1 MARVYSGQRTFLHPV
16 LAPVER
22 LFYRAAAVK
31 PDAEMT
37 WKTYAVAMLVFNLL
51 GLLAVYALQ
60 RLQGI
65 LPLNPQGLARG
76 GAGLVLQHRGQLRHQ
91 HQLAG
96 LRRRN
101 DDELPHAD
109 AGADRAELRLGG
121 HGHGRADRSDAR
133 DRPPHGA
140 DDRQFLG

>member
-1 MARVYSGQRTFLHPV
+1 MTLWLAPTCLLPGRLLLLAKPLGAFMARVYQGERTFLDPV

-22 LFYRAAAVK
+22 LIYRAAAVK
-31 PDAEMT
+31 PDDEMN
-37 WKTYAVAMLVFNLL
+37 WKTYAVAMLLFNLL

-65 LPLNPQGLARG
+65 LPLNPQGLGRG
-76 GAGLVLQHRGQLRHQ
+76 VAGFVVQHRRQLRHQ

-101 DDELPHAD
+101 DDELPDAD
-109 AGADRAELRLGG
+109 ARR
-121 HGHGRADRSDAR
+121 
-133 DRPPHGA
+133 
-140 DDRQFLG
+140 